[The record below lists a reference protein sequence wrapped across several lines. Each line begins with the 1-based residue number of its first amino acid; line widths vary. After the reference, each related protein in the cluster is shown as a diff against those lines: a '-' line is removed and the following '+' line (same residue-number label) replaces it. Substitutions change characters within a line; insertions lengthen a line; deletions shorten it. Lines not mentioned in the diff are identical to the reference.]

1 MEWIEERISKISTL
15 TSKKVV
21 FLVVSS
27 LYSWSS
33 NSKQGIS
40 LFLYKL
46 HHVYME
52 FNSIIQ
58 FWKKKE
64 GSDSSR
70 LGIFYIYIKKI
81 YIYYIL
87 LLYMTNIIEINIFI
101 TICNIIIVIYLKVI
115 FAIEL
120 YIYHLFDSF
129 YKWWNE
135 DRTSRKIVWIE
146 RFTIIKYFKYYFI
159 LTTL

>member
-1 MEWIEERISKISTL
+1 
-15 TSKKVV
+15 
-21 FLVVSS
+21 
-27 LYSWSS
+27 
-33 NSKQGIS
+33 
-40 LFLYKL
+40 
-46 HHVYME
+46 ME

-135 DRTSRKIVWIE
+135 DRTSRKIV
-146 RFTIIKYFKYYFI
+146 
-159 LTTL
+159 